1 MGLIFIFVGYALRL
15 SSHSPVVHFSSLNLT
30 ILVAMLSK
38 LFEIQL
44 GVAYKHINCTPI
56 KSFPVDLRLLEQLKV
71 EYEVLPEW
79 KSDIASIKNYDDLPL
94 AARTAYVQRI
104 EELVGI
110 PVHYIGVRP
119 GHSVTFENE
128 ACMLYK
134 LGSEEHGEE
143 NP

>member
-1 MGLIFIFVGYALRL
+1 MGLIFVFVGSALRL

-38 LFEIQL
+38 LLEIQL
-44 GVAYKHINCTPI
+44 GVAYKHINGTPI
-56 KSFPVDLRLLEQLKV
+56 KSFLGDLRLLEQLKV

-79 KSDIASIKNYDDLPL
+79 KSDISSIKNYADLPL

-104 EELVGI
+104 EELGV
-110 PVHYIGVRP
+110 PVHYMGVRP
-119 GHSVTFENE
+119 GHSVTFEIE

-134 LGSEEHGEE
+134 LGE
-143 NP
+143 